1 MRHLLHEC
9 NTYLISFPLNFN
21 KMYVNIKTDEHNTR
35 TTVGNSKKGDLN
47 MKKLLLCI
55 VMALLL
61 CLCAC
66 GEKDPVPTHSKLPP
80 KTTASTQAT
89 QTTDPTQ
96 PADPTEPDDCS
107 RGHDFA
113 DDPDLCARCGLD
125 YFSATLEFKL
135 SDSREFYIVTGIGT
149 CDRTEISIPETYRNK
164 PVKEIG
170 EGAFY
175 SINYTGEAQRRCE
188 KITKVILP
196 ESVTEIG
203 ASAFRRCRYLTEVNI
218 PAGVTVIKAS
228 TFTSCIRLAQIHL
241 PEGLISVEE
250 AAFGGC
256 ASLEQIDLPHGLE
269 FIGEDAFG
277 HCNMKT
283 LEIPDTV
290 TEIGRGAF
298 SGCGSLESLTV
309 PGSIGVIPEAAF
321 SGASLKNVQIGH
333 GVTTIENNAFQGA
346 DFETL
351 VLPETVT
358 SIGTEAFKN
367 CKALKNLT
375 LPSGLENIGVRLLE
389 GCDAIVYNVYEGMNY
404 LGNADNP
411 YMVLVIGVDEEIT
424 DLTVHDQAQWI
435 IAKHTAGIDY
445 HEECLLPNLR
455 TLHIGKNVEYIEQGV
470 FLSTT
475 LLTDIQVSPENK
487 VFHSQNNCIIETAS
501 KTLLIACETS
511 VIPDDG
517 SVTTI
522 GLMAFAFQQE
532 RKLVIIPDA
541 ITHIEANAFQS
552 CPNLE
557 TLIIGSGV
565 EKIEGAQALYSDNF
579 NKIYYMGT
587 QKQWE
592 KIDIAGR
599 KSTGGVSF
607 DANIELLKATVY
619 FYSEEEPTEEGNYWH
634 YVDGVPTPWET

>member
-1 MRHLLHEC
+1 M
-9 NTYLISFPLNFN
+9 NTIRVQPLE
-21 KMYVNIKTDEHNTR
+21 Y
-35 TTVGNSKKGDLN
+35 SKKGDLN

-55 VMALLL
+55 VMTLLL

-80 KTTASTQAT
+80 KTNASTQAT
-89 QTTDPTQ
+89 QATDPTQPTIPSQPTDPTKPTQPADPTEPTQ

-125 YFSATLEFKL
+125 YFSATLQFKL

-149 CDRTEISIPETYRNK
+149 CDRTEISIPETHWNK

-170 EGAFY
+170 EGAFALL
-175 SINYTGEAQRRCE
+175 NYTGEAQRRCE

-203 ASAFRRCRYLTEVNI
+203 ASAFANCRSLTEVNI

-228 TFTSCIRLAQIHL
+228 TFVGCEKLAQIHL
-241 PEGLISVEE
+241 LEGLISVEE
-250 AAFGGC
+250 AAFNGC
-256 ASLEQIDLPHGLE
+256 YSMEQIDLPHGLE
-269 FIGEDAFG
+269 FIGNLAFAG
-277 HCNMKT
+277 CRNLKT
-283 LEIPDTV
+283 LEIPDSV
-290 TEIGRGAF
+290 TEIGSEAF
-298 SGCGSLESLTV
+298 SGCKSLESLTV

-321 SGASLKNVQIGH
+321 SGTSLKNVQIGH
-333 GVTTIENNAFQGA
+333 GVTTIENKAFQGA

-358 SIGTEAFKN
+358 KIGYRAFRG
-367 CKALKNLT
+367 CEALKNLV
-375 LPSGLENIGVRLLE
+375 LPSGLKDIADEVFY
-389 GCDAIVYNVYEGMNY
+389 GCDSLIYNVYENMNY
-404 LGNADNP
+404 LGNAENP

-424 DLTVHDQAQWI
+424 DLIVHDKTQLI
-435 IAKHTAGIDY
+435 VSKHTAGKNFN
-445 HEECLLPNLR
+445 EECLLPNLR

-487 VFHSQNNCIIETAS
+487 TLHSQNNCIIETES
-501 KTLLIACETS
+501 KELIIACKTS
-511 VIPDDG
+511 TIPDDG
-517 SVTTI
+517 SVTRI
-522 GLMAFAFQQE
+522 GARAFAFQQE
-532 RKLVIIPDA
+532 RKLLIIPDA
-541 ITHIEANAFQS
+541 ITHIESNAFIF

-557 TLIIGSGV
+557 ALIIGSGV
-565 EKIEGAQALYSDNF
+565 EIIEHDQLIACDNF
-579 NKIYYMGT
+579 ARIYYMGT
-587 QKQWE
+587 QEEWE

-607 DANIELLKATVY
+607 GSNRKLLEATVY
-619 FYSEEEPTEEGNYWH
+619 FYSEEKPTEPGNYWH

>member
-1 MRHLLHEC
+1 
-9 NTYLISFPLNFN
+9 
-21 KMYVNIKTDEHNTR
+21 MYVNIKTDEHNTR

>member
-1 MRHLLHEC
+1 
-9 NTYLISFPLNFN
+9 
-21 KMYVNIKTDEHNTR
+21 
-35 TTVGNSKKGDLN
+35 
-47 MKKLLLCI
+47 MKKKMI
-55 VMALLL
+55 VLFAAFMLL

-80 KTTASTQAT
+80 KTNASTQAT
-89 QTTDPTQ
+89 QATDPTQ

-170 EGAFY
+170 EGAFTLL
-175 SINYTGEAQRRCE
+175 NYTGEAQRRCE

-203 ASAFRRCRYLTEVNI
+203 ASAFKRCKYLTEVNI

-228 TFTSCIRLAQIHL
+228 TFTNCIRLAQIHL

-250 AAFGGC
+250 NAFGGC

-269 FIGEDAFG
+269 FIGEGAFAR
-277 HCNMKT
+277 CNMKT

-298 SGCGSLESLTV
+298 SGCGSLESLIV

-321 SGASLKNVQIGH
+321 YGTSLKNVQIGH
-333 GVTTIENNAFQGA
+333 GVTTIENKAFQGA
-346 DFETL
+346 NFETL

-358 SIGTEAFKN
+358 SIGIEAFKN

-375 LPSGLENIGVRLLE
+375 LPSGLENIGFRLFE

-435 IAKHTAGIDY
+435 IAKHTAGKDY

-522 GLMAFAFQQE
+522 GLMAFAFQQQ
-532 RKLVIIPDA
+532 RKLLIIPDA
-541 ITHIEANAFQS
+541 ITHIEANAFES

-557 TLIIGSGV
+557 ALIIGSGV

-592 KIDIAGR
+592 EIDIVGR
-599 KSTGGVSF
+599 KVTTGGVSF
-607 DANIELLKATVY
+607 DGNSNFLKATVY

-634 YVDGVPTPWET
+634 YVDGVPTPWAM